1 VLALVGHHE
10 KFGISED
17 DAIAQ
22 AFRLIV
28 EKNPFPATTGR
39 ICPHRCESGCNRHQK
54 DGGVAVGAIER
65 YIGDIGLERGWSLPV
80 MLASTSRVQK
90 VAIIGAGPAGLSCAY
105 QLIRRGYSSTIFE
118 SMPEPGGML
127 RYGIPPYRLPAK
139 ILRGEI
145 DRILNLGVELRTN
158 TTIGKDVSLDELR
171 RDYQAIFIAPGA
183 GASRS
188 IEIPGS
194 EGSHV
199 YQAIGFLRDVAR
211 GNPPPTGKNVV
222 VLGGGNTATDVARVC
237 VRILGAD
244 AKVTLIRRR
253 NETIDHEIEEA
264 IEEGVQVELRTT
276 LNSVIRNEEGNV
288 VRVIAQRVT
297 LGDKDERGYRKMIPI
312 PGEDFEIPCDSVVL
326 ALGQKPDVRSL
337 TSNREMN
344 LETERNFRTHTDG
357 IWRGGDAV
365 APSFAAVVIA
375 QGRQVALSID
385 AELSGVEIAEPV
397 KLNDVASSRIKLDC
411 FEAYPRL
418 PRQVTSPSVRVT
430 ELTREVELGHSGAEI
445 RNEAKRCL
453 SCGSCSGCERCWMF
467 CTPGCMKRVP
477 QAAPGEH
484 FSIELEKCDGCKK
497 CVDECPCGILEM
509 T

>member
-10 KFGISED
+10 KFGISEE

-65 YIGDIGLERGWSLPV
+65 YIGDLGLERGWALPA
-80 MLASTSRVQK
+80 MLSSTLRAQK

-105 QLIRRGYSSTIFE
+105 QLIRRGYLTTIFE

-145 DRILNLGVELRTN
+145 DRILSLGVELRTN
-158 TTIGKDVSLDELR
+158 TKIGIDVSLEELR

-194 EGSHV
+194 EGPHV

-211 GNPPPTGKNVV
+211 GNPPQTGKNVV

-237 VRILGAD
+237 VRILGTD

-253 NETIDHEIEEA
+253 NETVDHEIEEA

-276 LNSVIRNEEGNV
+276 LNSVIRNEEGKV

-312 PGEDFEIPCDSVVL
+312 PGEEFEIPAESVVL

-337 TSNREMN
+337 TSNHEMN
-344 LETERNFRTHTDG
+344 LETERNFRTHTEG

-385 AELSGVEIAEPV
+385 AELSGFEIADPP
-397 KLNDVASSRIKLDC
+397 KLNDVVSSRIKLEC

-418 PRQVTSPSVRVT
+418 SRRVTSPHVRVA
-430 ELTREVELGHSGAEI
+430 ELIREVELGHSAIEI
-445 RNEAKRCL
+445 KNEAKRCL

-477 QAAPGEH
+477 KAAPGEH

-497 CVDECPCGILEM
+497 CVDECPCGVLEM